1 MPKRSR
7 GKSGLQKYLSRIG
20 EYELLNREQEQ
31 KLSRQYRNEGNTKA
45 REELIVRN
53 LRLVVSIAKRFQG
66 RGVPLVDLIEEGNI
80 GLMRA
85 IERFDP
91 DRGNRFSTFA
101 TWWIERSVRRAISS
115 SARTVRLPAYMFEM
129 VARAKQTALKLE
141 DELGRAPTMDEVA
154 RRMQL
159 KKGTAVLLKR
169 AMKARTTSLSTPVKK
184 DGEYGTTLGNLL
196 EDHDSPSPAE
206 AALGEMERERLHRM
220 INSINERESKILALR
235 FGLEHDPPKTLS
247 EIGDILGLSRE
258 RIRQLEKRALEKL
271 KSVMEP
277 EEAPGQ

>member
-20 EYELLNREQEQ
+20 EYELLDREQEQ
-31 KLSRQYRNEGNTKA
+31 KLSRQYRNEGDTKA

-66 RGVPLVDLIEEGNI
+66 RGVPFVDLIEEGNI

-141 DELGRAPTMDEVA
+141 DELGRAP
-154 RRMQL
+154 
-159 KKGTAVLLKR
+159 
-169 AMKARTTSLSTPVKK
+169 
-184 DGEYGTTLGNLL
+184 
-196 EDHDSPSPAE
+196 
-206 AALGEMERERLHRM
+206 
-220 INSINERESKILALR
+220 
-235 FGLEHDPPKTLS
+235 
-247 EIGDILGLSRE
+247 
-258 RIRQLEKRALEKL
+258 
-271 KSVMEP
+271 
-277 EEAPGQ
+277 